1 MMEAEGVYECSLSR
15 LTGRVG
21 SDRIGSDRVESGR
34 VDYRRTR
41 SWLRLVNDRGAERTS
56 YGDRRV
62 LSSSC
67 YSRSTRSI
75 TDIIWRFE
83 PRTRATSHVAAES
96 HSSAAAPT
104 KRPRRSSPPC
114 WSTWRRPVR
123 CHRRRDRTG
132 CGRRRLPEAPT
143 WRSRRRV
150 AKWRPTS
157 AAKTDTATKINK

>member
-1 MMEAEGVYECSLSR
+1 MMEAEGVYECSSSR
-15 LTGRVG
+15 LTDRVG
-21 SDRIGSDRVESGR
+21 SDRVGSGR
-34 VDYRRTR
+34 VDHWRTR
-41 SWLRLVNDRGAERTS
+41 SWLRRLVNDRGAERTS

-62 LSSSC
+62 LSSSR

-96 HSSAAAPT
+96 HSGAAAPT
-104 KRPRRSSPPC
+104 ERPRRSSPPC

-123 CHRRRDRTG
+123 HHRRRDRTG

-143 WRSRRRV
+143 WRSRSRRRV